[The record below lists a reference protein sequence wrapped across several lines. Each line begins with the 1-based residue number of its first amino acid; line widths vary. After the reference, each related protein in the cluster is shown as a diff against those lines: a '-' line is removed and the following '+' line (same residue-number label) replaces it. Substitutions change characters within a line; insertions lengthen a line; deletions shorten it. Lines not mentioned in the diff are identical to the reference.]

1 MLNCILLALSVSID
15 ALSLGVTYGIKNS
28 KISKFSNIII
38 FLIALV
44 STSLAMFLGIL
55 VSIVFSPKLGTTIGS
70 VLLILLGIYIIY
82 KVHSSNDDTN
92 FDLDNSNSI
101 DTKEAIILALTVSI
115 DASCVGLSCGMMGFN
130 SLLYPF
136 LTAFFHMFFINC
148 GNYFSKIIF
157 SRINT
162 SKKNLSIL
170 SGSILILIALIR
182 LTI

>member
-44 STSLAMFLGIL
+44 STSLAMFLGML

-70 VLLILLGIYIIY
+70 ALLILLGIYIIY

-92 FDLDNSNSI
+92 FDLDNSN
-101 DTKEAIILALTVSI
+101 
-115 DASCVGLSCGMMGFN
+115 
-130 SLLYPF
+130 
-136 LTAFFHMFFINC
+136 
-148 GNYFSKIIF
+148 
-157 SRINT
+157 
-162 SKKNLSIL
+162 
-170 SGSILILIALIR
+170 
-182 LTI
+182 